1 MCGRDTFFAT
11 WAQVREFSL
20 PLPLLTPIEE
30 PSAAYNRAPTQRG
43 WVIVANDAGPNDA
56 GANDAGANDAGTTE
70 SGAQVKAM
78 RWGLIPFWAKD
89 AKLAYS
95 TINARIESASSKP
108 AFREPWKRRRCLVP
122 SSGYYEWQVLADGKS
137 KQAWFIHSAAAPL
150 LMFAGLWDR
159 WHGPEGAIDSYSIIT
174 QPAAGTITQV
184 HDRMPLILP
193 ASLYMEWLRGDPAA
207 VAEAAPV
214 PALRFHPVAA
224 AVGNVRQQ
232 GEGLIREIELP
243 PPSATASAK
252 LFA

>member
-11 WAQVREFSL
+11 WAQVRAFSQ
-20 PLPLLTPIEE
+20 PLPLLTPAEE
-30 PSAAYNRAPTQRG
+30 PSAAYNRAPTQTG
-43 WVIVANDAGPNDA
+43 WVILAAET
-56 GANDAGANDAGTTE
+56 GARVTP
-70 SGAQVKAM
+70 M

-89 AKLAYS
+89 AKLGYS

-137 KQAWFIHSAAAPL
+137 KQPWFIHACDEPL

-159 WHGPEGAIDSYSIIT
+159 WHGPDGDIDSYSILT
-174 QPAAGTITQV
+174 QPAAGAITQV

-193 ASLYMEWLRGDPAA
+193 GSLYADWLHGEPAS

-214 PALRFHPVAA
+214 PALSFHPVAA
-224 AVGNVRQQ
+224 SVGNVRQQ
-232 GEGLIREIELP
+232 GEGLIREIAVP
-243 PPSATASAK
+243 QSSATVSAK

>member
-20 PLPLLTPIEE
+20 PLPLLTPSEE
-30 PSAAYNRAPTQRG
+30 PTPAYNRAPTQKG
-43 WVIVANDAGPNDA
+43 WVILANAA
-56 GANDAGANDAGTTE
+56 GADVAP
-70 SGAQVKAM
+70 M

-95 TINARIESASSKP
+95 TINARIESANRKP
-108 AFREPWKRRRCLVP
+108 AFREAWKRRRCLVP

-137 KQAWFIHSAAAPL
+137 KQPWFIHAANAPL
-150 LMFAGLWDR
+150 LMFAGLWDC
-159 WHGPEGAIDSYSIIT
+159 WHGPDGDIHSYSIIT

-193 ASLYMEWLRGDPAA
+193 PALYGEWMQGDPAA

-214 PALRFHPVAA
+214 PVLSFHPVGS

-232 GEGLIREIELP
+232 GEGLIREIDP
-243 PPSATASAK
+243 SPPSVTASAK